1 MELYYVD
8 NGCIIPNICF
18 SLYKAKYGLLLKMYD
33 LPNDFDSHNPVND
46 TCAVGTGTKNKRI
59 GKRPN
64 TKELFYLLSFC
75 LKKASEKY
83 DISNIKIIAV
93 SSDVFPEISIQCTN
107 LLKKVSSMSYVPNEK
122 KMAKAMNETSLRAE
136 MNKLFKPYDIKVKDI
151 IVSQEKGN
159 ITMETRD
166 NILKNYNVDEN
177 ILIPDTILNV
187 WTIIT
192 MISNDK

>member
-1 MELYYVD
+1 MCINKRLVGLVLSISVCMIISSCFFNKKSVGGVKSFMRGKMELYYVD

-107 LLKKVSSMSYVPNEK
+107 LLKYHPCHMCLMK
-122 KMAKAMNETSLRAE
+122 KKWQR
-136 MNKLFKPYDIKVKDI
+136 
-151 IVSQEKGN
+151 
-159 ITMETRD
+159 R
-166 NILKNYNVDEN
+166 
-177 ILIPDTILNV
+177 
-187 WTIIT
+187 
-192 MISNDK
+192 

>member
-1 MELYYVD
+1 
-8 NGCIIPNICF
+8 
-18 SLYKAKYGLLLKMYD
+18 
-33 LPNDFDSHNPVND
+33 
-46 TCAVGTGTKNKRI
+46 
-59 GKRPN
+59 
-64 TKELFYLLSFC
+64 
-75 LKKASEKY
+75 
-83 DISNIKIIAV
+83 
-93 SSDVFPEISIQCTN
+93 
-107 LLKKVSSMSYVPNEK
+107 
-122 KMAKAMNETSLRAE
+122 MNETSLRAE

-166 NILKNYNVDEN
+166 YILKNYNVDEN